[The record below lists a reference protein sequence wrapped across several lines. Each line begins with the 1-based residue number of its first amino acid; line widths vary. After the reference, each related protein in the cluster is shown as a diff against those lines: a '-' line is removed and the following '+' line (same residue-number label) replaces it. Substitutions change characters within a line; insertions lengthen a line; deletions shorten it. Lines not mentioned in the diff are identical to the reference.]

1 MILKNLK
8 KNMEMYLKYLEIQ
21 NSNIMIMR
29 RKNTMSNGGTE
40 AIYNKIQELNN
51 ERTRLLDEIDKLLTS
66 NTLIPILKEE
76 HRSIKVDSAIRIQE
90 EIKILQEIYN
100 RHSF

>member
-1 MILKNLK
+1 
-8 KNMEMYLKYLEIQ
+8 
-21 NSNIMIMR
+21 
-29 RKNTMSNGGTE
+29 MSNGGIE

-66 NTLIPILKEE
+66 NTLIPILKDE
-76 HRSIKVDSAIRIQE
+76 HYRIKVDSAIRIQE